1 MAKDSNKKKKALL
14 VEDDL
19 ITLMSLEV
27 MLYNHGFELV
37 GKTDTGE
44 KVIELVTETSP
55 DVIIMDGI
63 LAEKMTGLEVA
74 EELRKSHNTPIVF
87 ITALSDKHTRLR
99 MLSIEYCNWVTKPI
113 TEESLF
119 MKIAEV
125 MP

>member
-1 MAKDSNKKKKALL
+1 MSKDSNKNKKALI

-27 MLYNHGFELV
+27 MLQNHGFELV

-44 KVIELVTETSP
+44 KVIELVKETSP
-55 DVIIMDGI
+55 DIIIMDGI

-99 MLSIEYCNWVTKPI
+99 MLSIENCDWVTKPI

-119 MKIAEV
+119 TKIAEV

>member
-1 MAKDSNKKKKALL
+1 MAKDSYKNKKALI

-27 MLYNHGFELV
+27 MLHNYGFELV

-44 KVIELVTETSP
+44 KVIELVKETSP
-55 DVIIMDGI
+55 DIIIMDGI
-63 LAEKMTGLEVA
+63 LAERMTGLEVA

-99 MLSIEYCNWVTKPI
+99 MLNIEHCDWVTKPI

-119 MKIAEV
+119 TKIAEV